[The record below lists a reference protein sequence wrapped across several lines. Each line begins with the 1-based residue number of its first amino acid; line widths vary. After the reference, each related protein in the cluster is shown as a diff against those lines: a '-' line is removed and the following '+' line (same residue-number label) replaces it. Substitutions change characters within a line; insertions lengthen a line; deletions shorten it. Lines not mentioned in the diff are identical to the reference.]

1 MSMRLSENNIS
12 RPGVALADRPS
23 GVRGALSSARRWP
36 LLPVCILVSLAVV
49 AAFAPLI
56 APHDP
61 SAGDPRART
70 APPFWYS
77 DWYEQRP
84 KVTTA
89 YILGADHA
97 GRDVLSRVIH
107 GARISLLVAGVS
119 LASGILVGTAA
130 GLVSGYF
137 GGLVDEIMMR
147 LVDVWLALP
156 FILIALVTAVVIGQ
170 SLTIVMGLLA
180 LLAWSAFPRNIRGE
194 VLSLKERDYVA
205 LARVAGASDIRI
217 MVQHILPG
225 VFNTV
230 LVIAT
235 LRVGQLILAEATLSF
250 LGAGLPSPTPAWG
263 LMIAEGRDYLA
274 TSWWIPLFPGLAIF
288 SVVMS
293 LNFLGDWLRDR
304 LDPRLSQL
312 Q

>member
-1 MSMRLSENNIS
+1 MQVSNDNIQRS
-12 RPGVALADRPS
+12 GLDLADRPS
-23 GVRGALSSARRWP
+23 GVRAALSSARRWP
-36 LLPVCILVSLAVV
+36 LLPICILVSLAVV

-77 DWYEQRP
+77 EWYEQRP
-84 KVTTA
+84 KVTTT
-89 YILGADHA
+89 YMLGADHA

-119 LASGILVGTAA
+119 LASGVLVGTAA

-180 LLAWSAFPRNIRGE
+180 SVSVERFPPEHSRRSPIVERKRLRRIGPRSWGVGHQDHDPAHSAWSFQHCPCNRDVARWPTNPGRGYIELPGRRPPLSHARVGTDDCRGTRLPRNELVDTAVPRRSHLFG
-194 VLSLKERDYVA
+194 
-205 LARVAGASDIRI
+205 SD
-217 MVQHILPG
+217 VSQLPG
-225 VFNTV
+225 
-230 LVIAT
+230 
-235 LRVGQLILAEATLSF
+235 RLAER
-250 LGAGLPSPTPAWG
+250 PT
-263 LMIAEGRDYLA
+263 
-274 TSWWIPLFPGLAIF
+274 
-288 SVVMS
+288 
-293 LNFLGDWLRDR
+293 
-304 LDPRLSQL
+304 
-312 Q
+312 